1 MKIIKFSTYLVL
13 LLATMAATGGCGGD
27 GLPRQPLSGKVTLDG
42 QPIESALITFTPMNG
57 SGDSTSA
64 AAQVTAGSFS
74 IPRDAGLIAGKY
86 RVAVS
91 MPKEVTKAAKKKQID
106 NATGAEI
113 EAGDVTI
120 TQEALPARYNAKSE
134 LTADVTAGD
143 PNEFT
148 FTLTS
153 K

>member
-13 LLATMAATGGCGGD
+13 LLAMMAAAGGCGGD

-42 QPIESALITFTPMNG
+42 QPIESAVVTFTPTNTSG
-57 SGDSTSA
+57 SSTSA
-64 AAQVTAGSFS
+64 AAEVKSGSFS
-74 IPRDAGLIAGKY
+74 ISRADGLIPGSY
-86 RVAVS
+86 RVS
-91 MPKEVTKAAKKKQID
+91 ISSTKEVPAKPSRKKETD
-106 NATGAEI
+106 SVTGEEI
-113 EAGDVTI
+113 TPPSTTLA
-120 TQEALPARYNAKSE
+120 EALPARYNTRSE
-134 LTADVTAGD
+134 LTAEVAEAG